1 MGGTLIVFNLSM
13 SDECRAEL
21 MTKIKEISLRP
32 EPVYIDSDNEELELD
47 LKEQQLVVRLN
58 LIESTILRRK
68 NTFLS
73 GKIEKFHIL
82 WKNVWQF
89 KIFAVYL

>member
-1 MGGTLIVFNLSM
+1 M

-58 LIESTILRRK
+58 QVLSNNAVNHRMSGGFWRR
-68 NTFLS
+68 
-73 GKIEKFHIL
+73 
-82 WKNVWQF
+82 
-89 KIFAVYL
+89 

>member
-1 MGGTLIVFNLSM
+1 
-13 SDECRAEL
+13 

-58 LIESTILRRK
+58 QALSNNAVNHRMSGGFWRR
-68 NTFLS
+68 
-73 GKIEKFHIL
+73 
-82 WKNVWQF
+82 
-89 KIFAVYL
+89 

>member
-58 LIESTILRRK
+58 QALSNNAVNHRMSGGFWRR
-68 NTFLS
+68 
-73 GKIEKFHIL
+73 
-82 WKNVWQF
+82 
-89 KIFAVYL
+89 